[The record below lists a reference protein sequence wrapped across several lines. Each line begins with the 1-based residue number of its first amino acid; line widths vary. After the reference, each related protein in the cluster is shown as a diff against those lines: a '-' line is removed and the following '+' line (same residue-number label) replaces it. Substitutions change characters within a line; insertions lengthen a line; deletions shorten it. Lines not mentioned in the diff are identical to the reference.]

1 MSASSSQGINTLLE
15 AEREAAK
22 IVEKS
27 KQYRV
32 QRLKDAR
39 TEATKEIDDIKA
51 QKNAEYQQFISEHA
65 GESGDAGKVHEETEE
80 KLKEIAQ
87 QYKENKQKV
96 IAKMMESLVTVKPAP
111 HENSVI

>member
-22 IVEKS
+22 IVEKA

-39 TEATKEIDDIKA
+39 TEANKEIEEIKA
-51 QKNAEYQQFISEHA
+51 QKNAEYQKFVSEHA
-65 GESGDAGKVHEETEE
+65 GESTGASKVEAETEE
-80 KLKEIAQ
+80 KLKEIDQ

-96 IAKMMESLVTVKPAP
+96 VQKMMESLVTVKPAP

>member
-15 AEREAAK
+15 AEREASK
-22 IVEKS
+22 IVEKA

-39 TEATKEIDDIKA
+39 TEASKEIEDIKA
-51 QKNAEYQQFISEHA
+51 QKNTEYQLFVSEHA
-65 GESGDAGKVHEETEE
+65 GESGDAGKVHEETEQ
-80 KLKEIAQ
+80 KLQQIAEE
-87 QYKENKQKV
+87 YKQNKQKV
-96 IAKMMESLVTVKPAP
+96 IEKMMESLITVKPAP